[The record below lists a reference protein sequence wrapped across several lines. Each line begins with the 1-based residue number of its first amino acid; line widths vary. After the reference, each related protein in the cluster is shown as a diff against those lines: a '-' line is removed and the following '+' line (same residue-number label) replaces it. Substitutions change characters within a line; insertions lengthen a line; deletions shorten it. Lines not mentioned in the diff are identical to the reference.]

1 MSQIEQPKLKLNY
14 KNTFLMGLA
23 FFVILM
29 LWQLYNHYCPLFL
42 SELLEKQTGKSN
54 ELLVGCIMAVDNL
67 FAIFLLPIF
76 GTLSDKTNTKWGKRM
91 PYILLGMLCSA
102 IVFPLIAV
110 LYYIGSLVGV
120 ILVMLLI
127 LVIMNIYRNPA
138 VALMPDLTPKPLRS
152 KANGIINLVGYIGA
166 VCGAVLTMFLKI
178 ENGKEKAII
187 AFVIASVLMIVAMIT
202 LYFTIKE
209 RKIAESVKED
219 LELGEKL
226 SSSMEKIEDDKPLS
240 KADKK
245 NAIILLLSVL
255 FWFISFNAVET
266 FNSLFF
272 YNQFGNSG
280 IASTI
285 TIVLTFSSIFTFLL
299 SLNLPSKIG
308 RKNTVVI
315 GLGCIILGFILILT
329 FLAANNIFTKE
340 VHELYGITNKEIYKD
355 FGFENIQEYIS
366 ENKLSL
372 PFNLIPLYLCY
383 VLCGIGWALINANS
397 YPMMVEISSS
407 KNIGKFTGYYY
418 TFSMLAQTITP
429 MAVGAWMYSSP
440 SSTKVLYIYSAIT
453 MVIAAIIFVFFKE
466 NRKNVKQNLSGI
478 EALGQ
483 E

>member
-1 MSQIEQPKLKLNY
+1 MNKIEQPKLKLNY

-42 SELLEKQTGKSN
+42 SELLEKKTGDSN
-54 ELLVGCIMAVDNL
+54 EFFVGCIMAADNL

-91 PYILLGMLCSA
+91 PYILIGMLCSA
-102 IVFPLIAV
+102 IVFPVIAI
-110 LYYIGSLVGV
+110 LYYVGSLVGV

-187 AFVIASVLMIVAMIT
+187 AFVIASILMLAAMVT

-209 RKIAESVKED
+209 RKIAEQVKED
-219 LELGEKL
+219 MALGEEM
-226 SSSMEKIEDDKPLS
+226 STTMEKIEDDKPLS

-245 NAIILLLSVL
+245 NAIILLLSIL

-272 YNQFGNSG
+272 FNQLGNSG

-285 TIVLTFSSIFTFLL
+285 TIVLTFSSIFTFLA

-308 RKNTVVI
+308 RKNTVLI
-315 GLGCIILGFILILT
+315 GLGCIILGFILIIT
-329 FLAANNIFTKE
+329 FLAVNGIFQKDLY
-340 VHELYGITNKEIYKD
+340 ELYNIPKD
-355 FGFENIQEYIS
+355 LILENEQTLQDYIAD
-366 ENKLSL
+366 NKLSL
-372 PFNLIPLYLCY
+372 SFSIIPLYLCY
-383 VLCGIGWALINANS
+383 ALCGIGWALINANS

-407 KNIGKFTGYYY
+407 KNIGKFTGLYY

-429 MAVGAWMYSSP
+429 MAVGLWMYSSP
-440 SSTKVLYIYSAIT
+440 LSTKVLYIYSGIT

-466 NRKNVKQNLSGI
+466 NRKNVKQDLKGI